1 MPTGKGTMKGS
12 KFLPD
17 GGGGLCKPIGGGK
30 SPGPGIARTS
40 IPGRGIFSGLS
51 LTLGGS

>member
-12 KFLPD
+12 KFLSD
-17 GGGGLCKPIGGGK
+17 RGGFAGSVKASGVSKPLNLSLK
-30 SPGPGIARTS
+30 S
-40 IPGRGIFSGLS
+40 IPGRGIDSS